1 MNPLLLLLYFSIRM
15 QPVGYGVVMYM
26 FGLSTL
32 SLPFVS
38 AVSHLPSC

>member
-1 MNPLLLLLYFSIRM
+1 M

-32 SLPFVS
+32 SHPFVS
-38 AVSHLPSC
+38 AVSRLPFC